1 MYISSTWEKR
11 KFFQKE
17 YFPSK
22 TKNNESY
29 LQIPDI
35 WISLSSKFHLKQ
47 TISKTEKMNTTI
59 EFSIFELVDVKR
71 FTLNNFDLLDQI
83 YPNMVLLL

>member
-1 MYISSTWEKR
+1 
-11 KFFQKE
+11 
-17 YFPSK
+17 
-22 TKNNESY
+22 
-29 LQIPDI
+29 
-35 WISLSSKFHLKQ
+35 
-47 TISKTEKMNTTI
+47 MNTTI